1 MKGVPRSASSASTGR
16 WIVVEQ
22 LLDLCGAEPGDR
34 GVGAH
39 PAGVRSLV
47 AFVCPLEVL
56 DDRQRERSH
65 TVAEREDGDLL
76 AFEELL
82 DHDRV
87 AEGGGRDEGAVEL
100 RLIVADE
107 HAFAGCEAVGLDHA
121 GRSRNRE
128 RLGRGHARVTHDVL
142 GERLRAFDARRLTAR
157 AEDRDAGM
165 PELVGDTGDEGP
177 FRADHDEVGIERSCE
192 VKEPFAV
199 RRVNRV
205 ALAEGG
211 DAGVARGGVQLVEA
225 RRLAQ
230 LPRERM
236 LASARANE
244 EHFHTWTVASA
255 PDGFE
260 SGRECEG
267 R

>member
-1 MKGVPRSASSASTGR
+1 
-16 WIVVEQ
+16 
-22 LLDLCGAEPGDR
+22 
-34 GVGAH
+34 
-39 PAGVRSLV
+39 
-47 AFVCPLEVL
+47 
-56 DDRQRERSH
+56 
-65 TVAEREDGDLL
+65 
-76 AFEELL
+76 
-82 DHDRV
+82 
-87 AEGGGRDEGAVEL
+87 
-100 RLIVADE
+100 
-107 HAFAGCEAVGLDHA
+107 
-121 GRSRNRE
+121 
-128 RLGRGHARVTHDVL
+128 
-142 GERLRAFDARRLTAR
+142 
-157 AEDRDAGM
+157 M

-260 SGRECEG
+260 SGPECEG